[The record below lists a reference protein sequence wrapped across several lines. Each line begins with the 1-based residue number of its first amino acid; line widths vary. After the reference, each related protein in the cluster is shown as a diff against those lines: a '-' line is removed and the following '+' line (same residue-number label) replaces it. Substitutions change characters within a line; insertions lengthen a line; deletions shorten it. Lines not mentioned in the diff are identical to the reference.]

1 MAAFAFAAATSLAL
15 VGASASV
22 SARTGGIVS
31 LNLCTDELVLLV
43 ADPARVRSVSYL
55 SHSADETPLWRAA
68 RRYRPTRRSR

>member
-15 VGASASV
+15 AGASASV

-43 ADPARVRSVSYL
+43 ADPARGPSGPAGRVW
-55 SHSADETPLWRAA
+55 PGG
-68 RRYRPTRRSR
+68 